1 MDEATANVDYET
13 DAIIQETVM
22 TQFQDCTLM
31 TIAHRI
37 DTIINY
43 DRIIVMDK
51 GSVAENGTPA
61 ELIATPG
68 SIFSGLVE
76 LSKAHHHNE

>member
-1 MDEATANVDYET
+1 
-13 DAIIQETVM
+13 
-22 TQFQDCTLM
+22 M

-51 GSVAENGTPA
+51 GEIAENDSPIN
-61 ELIATPG
+61 LMQRSD
-68 SIFSGLVE
+68 SIFKDLVK
-76 LSKAHHHNE
+76 LAKAEDKLITDSQSS